1 MPSFEP
7 VRAIIRGLNVLQVVS
22 ESGPISAADIAKRL
36 KLPQPTVVRI
46 IETLIEAGYVYR
58 QTDDAA
64 FGVTARTKSLSR
76 GFDATSRLVQLAQ
89 PHVEAL
95 RAEIGWPSNVAVFER
110 DAMVIAHTNR
120 SANGMSIP
128 GRLGARI
135 PLLATGV
142 GIAYLAHLPK
152 DELDTILSRLRKSKD
167 RWDTEDALW
176 TSLHDKISAAR
187 KTGYAFA
194 DESYL
199 DEVYQSR
206 IWAVAVPIFVEGRVE
221 AAMSS
226 LILRN
231 AGDRKRQL
239 AAVLPALRHAAATI
253 SSLLSAEAGVKPEDA
268 PAPPSPVRARSR
280 RES

>member
-1 MPSFEP
+1 
-7 VRAIIRGLNVLQVVS
+7 
-22 ESGPISAADIAKRL
+22 
-36 KLPQPTVVRI
+36 
-46 IETLIEAGYVYR
+46 
-58 QTDDAA
+58 
-64 FGVTARTKSLSR
+64 
-76 GFDATSRLVQLAQ
+76 
-89 PHVEAL
+89 
-95 RAEIGWPSNVAVFER
+95 
-110 DAMVIAHTNR
+110 
-120 SANGMSIP
+120 
-128 GRLGARI
+128 
-135 PLLATGV
+135 
-142 GIAYLAHLPK
+142 
-152 DELDTILSRLRKSKD
+152 LRKSKD

-239 AAVLPALRHAAATI
+239 AAVLPALKHAAATI